1 MNYLGA
7 NRKTLKPFKSKKLK
21 GEYLTR
27 YSETVKSFV

>member
-27 YSETVKSFV
+27 YSPVYLP

>member
-27 YSETVKSFV
+27 YAPFYLP